1 LNSQCFKINQEIAD
15 SISDL
20 LTKMIEFCKRLG
32 ECSVSDNN
40 NQKHKIVIVG
50 GGAAGLELATSLG
63 RKLGKKGLAEVML
76 LDGTS
81 THIWKPL
88 LHEVAAGTLDESEQ
102 VEYLAQAYRNKFRFR
117 LGKMEGLD
125 RAKKEIYVSPTIN
138 DSGEELI
145 PRRTFSYDTL
155 VLAIGSVSNSF
166 GIKGVE
172 EHCLFL
178 DTTSQAFKFQKQL
191 VESYIKNH
199 AGADAAK
206 KKPLSIAIV
215 GGGATGVELS
225 AELHEV
231 TDLLAVYGLNESS
244 NVKLT
249 IIEASPQLLPALPSK
264 LALATQDQLAK
275 LEIDLKLGCRVIEVT
290 KKGIKTLDGEMIAA
304 DLKVWA
310 AGIKAPDWVKRL
322 DGLETNQIN
331 QLVVDETLKTL
342 DDNIFAI
349 GDCAACPWP
358 GHNGNVPPRAQAAHQ
373 QATTLC
379 KSIVNRLSGGSLVKY
394 MYYDYGSL
402 VALGKY
408 STVGNLMGNLMGSV
422 TIGGF
427 IARVVYLSLYKMHQ
441 VAIHGYYRTAL
452 LTLSNLFRRSAHAK
466 IKMH

>member
-1 LNSQCFKINQEIAD
+1 
-15 SISDL
+15 
-20 LTKMIEFCKRLG
+20 M
-32 ECSVSDNN
+32 SDN
-40 NQKHKIVIVG
+40 KHKIVIVG
-50 GGAAGLELATSLG
+50 GGAGGIELATRLGSKLG
-63 RKLGKKGLAEVML
+63 RKGLAEIIL
-76 LDGTS
+76 LDATT

-88 LHEVAAGTLDESEQ
+88 LHEVAAGTVDESEQ
-102 VEYLAQAYRNKFRFR
+102 VDYLGQAYRNQFRFR

-125 RAKKEIYVSPTIN
+125 REKKEIYVSPTFS

-155 VLAIGSVSNSF
+155 VMAIGSVSNSF

-172 EHCLFL
+172 KNCLFL
-178 DTTSQAFKFQKQL
+178 DSTSQAFKFQKHL
-191 VESYIKNH
+191 VESYIKSH
-199 AGADAAK
+199 ADADKAN

-231 TDLLAVYGLNESS
+231 TDMLAVYGFNESS

-249 IIEASPQLLPALPSK
+249 IIEAAPQLLPALPSK
-264 LALATQDQLAK
+264 LALATQDQLAR
-275 LEIDLKLGCRVIEVT
+275 LNIDLKLGCRVVEVT
-290 KKGIKTLDGEMIAA
+290 KDAIHTMDGETIQA

-310 AGIKAPDWVKRL
+310 AGIKAPDWVNGL
-322 DGLETNQIN
+322 DGLATNKIN
-331 QLVVDETLKTL
+331 QLVVDETLKTN
-342 DDNIFAI
+342 DENIFAI

-358 GHNGNVPPRAQAAHQ
+358 GHEHNVPPRAQAAHQ
-373 QATTLC
+373 QASALC
-379 KSIVNRLSGGSLVKY
+379 KSIVNRLNGQPLVNY
-394 MYYDYGSL
+394 TYHDYGSL

-408 STVGNLMGNLMGSV
+408 STVGNLMGNLMGTV

-441 VAIHGYYRTAL
+441 IAIHGYYRTAL
-452 LTLSNLFRRSAHAK
+452 LTLSNLFRRTAHAK

>member
-1 LNSQCFKINQEIAD
+1 
-15 SISDL
+15 
-20 LTKMIEFCKRLG
+20 
-32 ECSVSDNN
+32 VSDNN

-63 RKLGKKGLAEVML
+63 RKLGKKGLAEIIL
-76 LDGTS
+76 LDATT

-88 LHEVAAGTLDESEQ
+88 LHEVAAGTLDEAEQ
-102 VEYLAQAYRNKFRFR
+102 VDYLAQAYRNGFLFR
-117 LGKMEGLD
+117 LGKMEGLN
-125 RAKKEIYVSPTIN
+125 RKMREIYASPTYN
-138 DSGEELI
+138 DSGEEII
-145 PRRTFSYDTL
+145 PKRTFPYDTL
-155 VLAIGSVSNSF
+155 VMAIGSVSNSF

-199 AGADAAK
+199 ASGDSK
-206 KKPLSIAIV
+206 KNKPLSIAIV

-231 TDLLAVYGLNESS
+231 TDMLAVYGLNESS

-264 LALATQDQLAK
+264 LALATQNQLAK

-290 KKGIKTLDGEMIAA
+290 KKGIKTLDGALIPA

-349 GDCAACPWP
+349 GDCAACPWT
-358 GHNGNVPPRAQAAHQ
+358 GHKGNVPPRAQAAHQ

-379 KSIVNRLSGGSLVKY
+379 KSIVNRLSGEPLAKY
-394 MYYDYGSL
+394 TYYDYGSL

-441 VAIHGYYRTAL
+441 IAIHGYYRTLL
-452 LTLSNLFRRSAHAK
+452 LTLSNLFRRTAYAK